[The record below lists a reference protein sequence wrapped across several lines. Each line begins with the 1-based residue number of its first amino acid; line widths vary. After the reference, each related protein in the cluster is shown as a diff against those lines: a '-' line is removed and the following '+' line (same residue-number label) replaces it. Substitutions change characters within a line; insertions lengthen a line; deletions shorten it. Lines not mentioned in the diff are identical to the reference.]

1 MSENL
6 AVGFAEAAQAFSD
19 EVASTSNCS
28 DLAGN
33 LVSGYLK
40 ANARFLEELANTSRR
55 MTEEFTTQRWPG
67 VQSDADIG
75 RLADI
80 VAARIA
86 ATQPQAERCAGDRL
100 RPARRPGRGEAGRQ
114 AASLNYDRFHPSRDY
129 SSVLRIS
136 DLDGSAGHFVAPTVS
151 QAS

>member
-19 EVASTSNCS
+19 EVASTSNCG

-55 MTEEFTTQRWPG
+55 MTDEFTTQRWSG
-67 VQSDADIG
+67 TQSDADIV

-86 ATQPQAERCAGDRL
+86 ATQPRASAPPEIDYDRL
-100 RPARRPGRGEAGRQ
+100 ADLVAAKLAARPPA
-114 AASLNYDRFHPSRDY
+114 
-129 SSVLRIS
+129 
-136 DLDGSAGHFVAPTVS
+136 
-151 QAS
+151 

>member
-1 MSENL
+1 MASPSYATDADPLATAGPQAPRSSMSENL

-33 LVSGYLK
+33 LVSGYLR

-55 MTEEFTTQRWPG
+55 MTDEFSTQRWSG
-67 VQSDADIG
+67 AQSDQDIV

-86 ATQPQAERCAGDRL
+86 AIRPQVSAPPEIDYDRL
-100 RPARRPGRGEAGRQ
+100 ADLVAAKLAARPPA
-114 AASLNYDRFHPSRDY
+114 
-129 SSVLRIS
+129 
-136 DLDGSAGHFVAPTVS
+136 
-151 QAS
+151 